1 VAVEVIELSDRL
13 EEDLVMKNEP
23 RVTKA
28 QKRRDKKSNQERERE
43 KMITE
48 QEKANL
54 HGARHTETEKIKQ
67 HLAAR
72 NLTFY
77 EVPSDGNCMYV
88 AILDQLNKAGGSYT
102 TQQLRSIAANF
113 MQSHKDDFMP
123 FMDEVENEA
132 QFIKYCEDT
141 ERTSAWGGQLE
152 LRALSQ
158 VLRRGIEV
166 VQAEGRVIVIGEEF
180 INSSLEPIILTYHRH
195 MYGLGEHYNSVQQL
209 PPDVPDDPLS

>member
-1 VAVEVIELSDRL
+1 MAVEVIELSDRL

-77 EVPSDGNCMYV
+77 EVPSDGNWSVTVLLYLH
-88 AILDQLNKAGGSYT
+88 IE
-102 TQQLRSIAANF
+102 LRS
-113 MQSHKDDFMP
+113 MM
-123 FMDEVENEA
+123 VV
-132 QFIKYCEDT
+132 KYD
-141 ERTSAWGGQLE
+141 S
-152 LRALSQ
+152 
-158 VLRRGIEV
+158 
-166 VQAEGRVIVIGEEF
+166 
-180 INSSLEPIILTYHRH
+180 
-195 MYGLGEHYNSVQQL
+195 
-209 PPDVPDDPLS
+209 